1 MKDFV
6 KLSKEFNNFL
16 EKNNII
22 INRTSDNEVEL
33 KYLIEGLINNGL
45 IIKNNFFYSDN
56 TIKNNNSCSLCYS
69 SN

>member
-1 MKDFV
+1 MRELV
-6 KLSKEFNNFL
+6 KISKEFNDFI

-22 INRTSDNEVEL
+22 WTKTTEDEVEL

-45 IIKNNFFYSDN
+45 IIKKNFLYSHN